1 MTPVSP
7 CLIKVSLK
15 TMLRICI
22 LAATKESYP
31 ALSQATAPSAALHL
45 TRYLQQLALPSPNVE
60 WDIMHT
66 ARSVSSA
73 MKLLTDLAVC
83 MISHLTSSAN
93 RGKSVVGICQVLQD
107 TRQISAA
114 LFLLPPI
121 GVKQSLIES
130 LTLTVILFCL
140 SHQLRRYLCVH
151 AWHSIGSI
159 FQSKTQKVSKPNH
172 SL

>member
-93 RGKSVVGICQVLQD
+93 RGKSVVGILPGPARHSPDFCSTVPSA
-107 TRQISAA
+107 TYWRQA
-114 LFLLPPI
+114 
-121 GVKQSLIES
+121 ES
-130 LTLTVILFCL
+130 
-140 SHQLRRYLCVH
+140 H
-151 AWHSIGSI
+151 
-159 FQSKTQKVSKPNH
+159 
-172 SL
+172 